1 MIQSVESFIR
11 YFTGIRRRTV
21 TFAQAIPAKQI
32 GWSPKP
38 GEFTCG
44 EILRHLAAIETMTVQ
59 MVVTGDWP
67 PYPGHDR
74 GISVSLEQTIAYL
87 HSSHVQAMAQLATLP
102 DAELQQPRPAI
113 DGRPL
118 KAWRLLMAMIEHEVH
133 HRSQLA
139 SYLFLMGVEPPQLF
153 GLDVEDVITL
163 SNRAAEARKPDLV

>member
-21 TFAQAIPAKQI
+21 TFAQAIPADQI
-32 GWSPKP
+32 DWSPRE

-44 EILRHLAAIETMTVQ
+44 EILRHLVAIETMTVQ
-59 MVVTGDWP
+59 VVVDGEWP

-74 GISVSLEQTIAYL
+74 SLAARLEEVIATL

-102 DAELQQPRPAI
+102 DAELGQPRPAI
-113 DGRPL
+113 DRRPL
-118 KAWRLLMAMIEHEVH
+118 KAWRLLMAMLEHEVH

-139 SYLFLMGVEPPQLF
+139 SYLFLMGVEPPQIF
-153 GLDVEDVITL
+153 GLHVQDVIDF
-163 SNRAAEARKPDLV
+163 SSQGGGNE